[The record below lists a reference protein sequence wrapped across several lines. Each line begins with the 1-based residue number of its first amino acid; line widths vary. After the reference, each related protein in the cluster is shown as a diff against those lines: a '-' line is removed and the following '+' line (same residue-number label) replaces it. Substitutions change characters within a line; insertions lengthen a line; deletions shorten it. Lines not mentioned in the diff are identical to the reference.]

1 MSEGSGMTLER
12 LQVII
17 EAQTKGVR
25 EEIAKVNKQVKNMS
39 DVVNKETGKVR
50 NSFKNLFA
58 GISIGYGLAK
68 IGQYIKNSTMM
79 AMKVEGAIQQIK
91 RTMGE
96 SSQQF
101 LKWASDSA
109 LAFNM
114 SKSDALNYGAVY
126 SNLVSGFT
134 ASTEQTFQYTTE
146 LLKASSIIASGTGR
160 TMTDVMERIRSGL
173 LGNTEAIEDLGINVN
188 VAMLQSTDAFKKFA
202 NGKSWDQLD
211 FQTQQQIRLFAILEQ
226 TTKKF
231 GGEVFNNTNSSLQQL
246 VAVLKDV
253 ALNIGN
259 AFLPILNVVLPILT
273 NFAMGLRTVTE
284 HIANFMQT
292 LFGQNTK
299 KPIVPKDSMK
309 ELSTNALNGA
319 KAQGQ
324 YNKELDKT
332 GKKAKKLNNLMGF
345 DEINKLQKKEPDSD
359 NSSGGVAP
367 STGLNNVAEQTQKA
381 TGLADGLISKFNELK
396 DLFQEGFKI
405 GLGDDF
411 ENSIN
416 RIKGH
421 IDGIKNSLKNIFLA
435 PEVINA
441 ANNWVNT
448 VALNLGKVT
457 GSVVSIG
464 MSIGENLIGGVDK
477 YLSQNT
483 EYIKSKIVSIFDT
496 HTEIANILGNI
507 AVAIADIFEV
517 FRGDTAKQCT
527 ADFIGIFANA
537 YLGVTDISLK
547 FGRDILNCI
556 TQPIIDNA
564 DKFKLAIENTLAP
577 LSTILSTLNTAV
589 KDTFNQMALVYD
601 EHLKPM
607 FDAIAAGLSSIVSTI
622 LDAYNTYIAPM
633 LQTLAD
639 QFATVWTTSIQPT
652 INKLLELIGKIADAL
667 TLLWQ
672 NVIVPLINWIITNVV
687 PVLAPIIETI
697 VSLVISFVGRIS
709 EILGG
714 IIDVLSGIIDFLI
727 GVFTGDW
734 SRAWEGIKEIFGGI
748 WEVIKGIVC
757 GIRDY
762 ISVYITAI
770 LQTISGTIS
779 LVLSA
784 IRDSIH
790 FVLSTISNIVISIC
804 DAIGSAI
811 SNSIDYIKGKYNEFK
826 QYILGIWEN
835 IKSIFIDFSNW
846 LDAVFSIDWTRKLGA
861 LGEPLNALFHTI
873 GNIWSGIK
881 RHFYGIIEFIEGVFA
896 GNWAQAWRGIV
907 DIFGG
912 IMDGLGAVMKAP
924 LNCVIGLINMAISGL
939 NKISFTTPDW
949 LPGSLGG
956 KHFGVNLPKIPYL
969 AKGGVV
975 NSATLAMIGE
985 AGKEAVVP
993 LENNTGWTDK
1003 VGALL
1008 ANSLM
1013 NLMQVNGGNNNS
1025 NQSGDLIL
1033 ELKVADDKIG
1043 DLIIKSFRRLE
1054 RQTGKQ
1060 ILNI

>member
-12 LQVII
+12 LKVII

-25 EEIAKVNKQVKNMS
+25 EEIAKVNKQVKHMS

-101 LKWASDSA
+101 LKWAGDSA

-188 VAMLQSTDAFKKFA
+188 VAMLQSTDAFKRFA
-202 NGKSWDQLD
+202 NGRSWDQLD

-273 NFAMGLRTVTE
+273 DFAMGLRTVTE

-299 KPIVPKDSMK
+299 KPVVPKDSMK
-309 ELSTNALNGA
+309 GLSTNALNGA

-345 DEINKLQKKEPDSD
+345 DEINKLQKKEPDSG
-359 NSSGGVAP
+359 NISGGVAP

-421 IDGIKNSLKNIFLA
+421 ID
-435 PEVINA
+435 
-441 ANNWVNT
+441 
-448 VALNLGKVT
+448 
-457 GSVVSIG
+457 
-464 MSIGENLIGGVDK
+464 
-477 YLSQNT
+477 
-483 EYIKSKIVSIFDT
+483 
-496 HTEIANILGNI
+496 
-507 AVAIADIFEV
+507 
-517 FRGDTAKQCT
+517 
-527 ADFIGIFANA
+527 
-537 YLGVTDISLK
+537 
-547 FGRDILNCI
+547 
-556 TQPIIDNA
+556 
-564 DKFKLAIENTLAP
+564 
-577 LSTILSTLNTAV
+577 
-589 KDTFNQMALVYD
+589 
-601 EHLKPM
+601 
-607 FDAIAAGLSSIVSTI
+607 
-622 LDAYNTYIAPM
+622 
-633 LQTLAD
+633 
-639 QFATVWTTSIQPT
+639 
-652 INKLLELIGKIADAL
+652 
-667 TLLWQ
+667 
-672 NVIVPLINWIITNVV
+672 
-687 PVLAPIIETI
+687 
-697 VSLVISFVGRIS
+697 
-709 EILGG
+709 
-714 IIDVLSGIIDFLI
+714 
-727 GVFTGDW
+727 
-734 SRAWEGIKEIFGGI
+734 
-748 WEVIKGIVC
+748 
-757 GIRDY
+757 
-762 ISVYITAI
+762 
-770 LQTISGTIS
+770 
-779 LVLSA
+779 
-784 IRDSIH
+784 
-790 FVLSTISNIVISIC
+790 
-804 DAIGSAI
+804 
-811 SNSIDYIKGKYNEFK
+811 
-826 QYILGIWEN
+826 
-835 IKSIFIDFSNW
+835 
-846 LDAVFSIDWTRKLGA
+846 
-861 LGEPLNALFHTI
+861 
-873 GNIWSGIK
+873 
-881 RHFYGIIEFIEGVFA
+881 
-896 GNWAQAWRGIV
+896 
-907 DIFGG
+907 
-912 IMDGLGAVMKAP
+912 
-924 LNCVIGLINMAISGL
+924 
-939 NKISFTTPDW
+939 
-949 LPGSLGG
+949 
-956 KHFGVNLPKIPYL
+956 
-969 AKGGVV
+969 
-975 NSATLAMIGE
+975 
-985 AGKEAVVP
+985 
-993 LENNTGWTDK
+993 
-1003 VGALL
+1003 
-1008 ANSLM
+1008 
-1013 NLMQVNGGNNNS
+1013 
-1025 NQSGDLIL
+1025 
-1033 ELKVADDKIG
+1033 
-1043 DLIIKSFRRLE
+1043 
-1054 RQTGKQ
+1054 
-1060 ILNI
+1060 

>member
-1 MSEGSGMTLER
+1 MSEGGGMTLER

-25 EEIAKVNKQVKNMS
+25 EEIAKVNKQVKHMS

-68 IGQYIKNSTMM
+68 IGQYIKNSTLM

-101 LKWASDSA
+101 LKWANDSA

-114 SKSDALNYGAVY
+114 SKSDALNYGAIY

-134 ASTEQTFQYTTE
+134 NSTEQTFKYTTE

-160 TMTDVMERIRSGL
+160 TMADVMERIRSGL
-173 LGNTEAIEDLGINVN
+173 LGNTEAIEDLGVNVN
-188 VAMLQSTDAFKKFA
+188 VAMLQSTEAFKRFA

-273 NFAMGLRTVTE
+273 KFAMGLREVTG
-284 HIANFMQT
+284 HIATFMQT
-292 LFGQNTK
+292 LFGQNTQ
-299 KPIVPKDSMK
+299 KPIVPKDSMQGLSK
-309 ELSTNALNGA
+309 EALKGVN
-319 KAQGQ
+319 AQGQ

-332 GKKAKKLNNLMGF
+332 GKKAKKLSNLMGF
-345 DEINKLQKKEPDSD
+345 DEINKLQKKEPDE
-359 NSSGGVAP
+359 SSGGINP
-367 STGLNNVAEQTQKA
+367 SGLNNVAEQTQK
-381 TGLADGLISKFNELK
+381 TNGFVDGLIAKFNELK
-396 DLFQEGFKI
+396 DLFKEGFKT

-411 ENSIN
+411 ENSIK
-416 RIKGH
+416 RIKAH
-421 IDGIKNSLKNIFLA
+421 IQGIKESLKNIFLS

-441 ANNWVNT
+441 SNKWVNA

-457 GSVVSIG
+457 GSIASIG
-464 MSIGENLIGGVDK
+464 LSIGENLIGGVDK

-496 HTEIANILGNI
+496 HTEIANILGNVS
-507 AVAIADIFEV
+507 VAIAKVFEV
-517 FRGDTAKQCT
+517 FRSDAAKQCT

-537 YLGVTDISLK
+537 YLGATDISLK

-589 KDTFNQMALVYD
+589 KDTFDQMALVYD

-633 LQTLAD
+633 LQALAD

-667 TLLWQ
+667 TLLCQ

-687 PVLAPIIETI
+687 PLLAPIIETI
-697 VSLVISFVGRIS
+697 VSLVISLVGRLS

-714 IIDVLSGIIDFLI
+714 IIDILSGIIDFII

-734 SRAWEGIKEIFGGI
+734 SRAWQGIQEIFGGI

-757 GIRDY
+757 GVIDF
-762 ISVYITAI
+762 IQAYITTIIQA
-770 LQTISGTIS
+770 ISGTVQ

-784 IRDSIH
+784 LRDSIH
-790 FVLSTISNIVISIC
+790 FVLSTISNIVISIV
-804 DAIGSAI
+804 DGIYNAICKSL
-811 SNSIDYIKGKYNEFK
+811 DYIKSRYTEFK
-826 QYILGIWEN
+826 DFAFNIWQSIKNIFSSFSSWLDSVFTTDWTQSFGTFGNIINAFMRNVQNVWNSIKRIFGGI
-835 IKSIFIDFSNW
+835 IDF
-846 LDAVFSIDWTRKLGA
+846 VT
-861 LGEPLNALFHTI
+861 
-873 GNIWSGIK
+873 
-881 RHFYGIIEFIEGVFA
+881 GVFT
-896 GNWAQAWRGIV
+896 GNWSRAWQGVV

-912 IMDGLGAVMKAP
+912 IMSGLGAVLKAP
-924 LNCVIGLINMAISGL
+924 LNIVIGLINTAIGGL
-939 NKISFTTPDW
+939 NKISITTPDW
-949 LPGSLGG
+949 LPGGLGG

-1008 ANSLM
+1008 ANSLI
-1013 NLMQVNGGNNNS
+1013 NLMQVNNGNNS
-1025 NQSGDLIL
+1025 NNQGGDLIL

-1054 RQTGKQ
+1054 RKTGKQ

>member
-1 MSEGSGMTLER
+1 
-12 LQVII
+12 
-17 EAQTKGVR
+17 
-25 EEIAKVNKQVKNMS
+25 
-39 DVVNKETGKVR
+39 
-50 NSFKNLFA
+50 
-58 GISIGYGLAK
+58 
-68 IGQYIKNSTMM
+68 
-79 AMKVEGAIQQIK
+79 
-91 RTMGE
+91 
-96 SSQQF
+96 
-101 LKWASDSA
+101 
-109 LAFNM
+109 
-114 SKSDALNYGAVY
+114 
-126 SNLVSGFT
+126 
-134 ASTEQTFQYTTE
+134 
-146 LLKASSIIASGTGR
+146 
-160 TMTDVMERIRSGL
+160 
-173 LGNTEAIEDLGINVN
+173 
-188 VAMLQSTDAFKKFA
+188 
-202 NGKSWDQLD
+202 
-211 FQTQQQIRLFAILEQ
+211 
-226 TTKKF
+226 
-231 GGEVFNNTNSSLQQL
+231 
-246 VAVLKDV
+246 
-253 ALNIGN
+253 
-259 AFLPILNVVLPILT
+259 
-273 NFAMGLRTVTE
+273 
-284 HIANFMQT
+284 
-292 LFGQNTK
+292 
-299 KPIVPKDSMK
+299 
-309 ELSTNALNGA
+309 
-319 KAQGQ
+319 
-324 YNKELDKT
+324 
-332 GKKAKKLNNLMGF
+332 MGF
-345 DEINKLQKKEPDSD
+345 DEINKLQKKEPDSG

-396 DLFQEGFKI
+396 DLFQEGLKI

-441 ANNWVNT
+441 ANNWVNA

-483 EYIKSKIVSIFDT
+483 EYIKSKIVSIFNT
-496 HTEIANILGNI
+496 HTEIANILGNVS
-507 AVAIADIFEV
+507 VAIAKVFEV
-517 FRGDTAKQCT
+517 FRSDAAKQCT

-537 YLGVTDISLK
+537 YLGATDISLK

-589 KDTFNQMALVYD
+589 KDTFDQMALVYD

-633 LQTLAD
+633 LQALAD

-687 PVLAPIIETI
+687 PLLAPIIETI
-697 VSLVISFVGRIS
+697 VSLVISLVGRLS

-714 IIDVLSGIIDFLI
+714 IIDILSGIIDFII

-734 SRAWEGIKEIFGGI
+734 SRAWQGIQEIFGGI

-757 GIRDY
+757 GVIDF
-762 ISVYITAI
+762 IQAYITTIIQA
-770 LQTISGTIS
+770 ISGTVQ

-784 IRDSIH
+784 LRDSIH
-790 FVLSTISNIVISIC
+790 FVLSTISNIVISIV
-804 DAIGSAI
+804 DGIYNAICKSL
-811 SNSIDYIKGKYNEFK
+811 DYIKSRYTKFK
-826 QYILGIWEN
+826 DFSFNIWQSIKNIFSSFSSWLDSVFTTDWTQSFGTFGNIINAFMRNVQNVWNSIKRIFGGI
-835 IKSIFIDFSNW
+835 IDF
-846 LDAVFSIDWTRKLGA
+846 VT
-861 LGEPLNALFHTI
+861 
-873 GNIWSGIK
+873 
-881 RHFYGIIEFIEGVFA
+881 GVFT
-896 GNWAQAWRGIV
+896 GNWSRAWQGVV

-912 IMDGLGAVMKAP
+912 IMSGLGAVLKAP
-924 LNCVIGLINMAISGL
+924 LNIVIGLINTAIGGL
-939 NKISFTTPDW
+939 NKISITTPDW
-949 LPGSLGG
+949 LPGGLGG

-1008 ANSLM
+1008 ANSLI
-1013 NLMQVNGGNNNS
+1013 NLMQVNNS
-1025 NQSGDLIL
+1025 NNQGGDLIL

-1054 RQTGKQ
+1054 RKTGKQ

>member
-1 MSEGSGMTLER
+1 
-12 LQVII
+12 
-17 EAQTKGVR
+17 
-25 EEIAKVNKQVKNMS
+25 
-39 DVVNKETGKVR
+39 
-50 NSFKNLFA
+50 
-58 GISIGYGLAK
+58 
-68 IGQYIKNSTMM
+68 
-79 AMKVEGAIQQIK
+79 
-91 RTMGE
+91 MGE

-134 ASTEQTFQYTTE
+134 SDTQQTFKYTTD

-160 TMTDVMERIRSGL
+160 TMSDVMERIRSGL

-188 VAMLQSTDAFKKFA
+188 VAMLQSTDAFKRFA

-273 NFAMGLRTVTE
+273 NFAMKLRTVTG

-292 LFGQNTK
+292 LFGQNTR
-299 KPIVPKDSMK
+299 KPIIPKDSMK
-309 ELSTNALNGA
+309 GLSTNALNGA
-319 KAQGQ
+319 KAQGH

-345 DEINKLQKKEPDSD
+345 DEINKLQKKEPSSD
-359 NSSGGVAP
+359 GGGGPISSP
-367 STGLNNVAEQTQKA
+367 SGLNKISDETNKA
-381 TGLADGLISKFNELK
+381 TGSTNGLIAKLNELK
-396 DLFQEGFKI
+396 NLFNEGFKI

-411 ENSIN
+411 ENSIKRIN
-416 RIKGH
+416 GHIKG
-421 IDGIKNSLKNIFLA
+421 IKESLKNIFLD
-435 PEVINA
+435 PKVIGA
-441 ANNWVNT
+441 ANNYINSIFLYWGKLAGST
-448 VALNLGKVT
+448 VSIGTTIAENLLGGIDKYLQQDGDYIKKKIISIFNVESET
-457 GSVVSIG
+457 LKIMGDLVVSI
-464 MSIGENLIGGVDK
+464 
-477 YLSQNT
+477 
-483 EYIKSKIVSIFDT
+483 
-496 HTEIANILGNI
+496 AN
-507 AVAIADIFEV
+507 IFEV

-527 ADFIGIFANA
+527 ADIIGIFSNA
-537 YLGVTDISLK
+537 FLGSMEIASK
-547 FGRDILNCI
+547 FGRDIINCI
-556 TQPIIDNA
+556 AQPIIDNA
-564 DKFKLAIENTLAP
+564 DKFKVAIENTLAP
-577 LSTILSTLNTAV
+577 LSTILSILNNAV
-589 KDTFNQMALVYD
+589 KDTFDKMSSVYD

-622 LDAYNTYIAPM
+622 LDAYNTYIAPL
-633 LQTLAD
+633 LQTLAT
-639 QFATVWTTSIQPT
+639 QFATVWTTNIQPT

-672 NVIVPLINWIITNVV
+672 NVIVPLINWIVTNVV

-709 EILGG
+709 QILGG
-714 IIDVLSGIIDFLI
+714 IIDILSGIIDFLI
-727 GVFTGDW
+727 GIFTGNW

-757 GIRDY
+757 GIIDY
-762 ISVYITAI
+762 ISSYITAI
-770 LQTISGTIS
+770 LQTIRGTIS

-790 FVLSTISNIVISIC
+790 FVLSTISNIVVSIV
-804 DAIGSAI
+804 DGIVNSI
-811 SNSIDYIKGKYNEFK
+811 SNSIKSIESKYNDFK
-826 QYILGIWEN
+826 SFIKVTFIN
-835 IKSIFIDFSNW
+835 IKTVFSSFNTWLSSI
-846 LDAVFSIDWTRKLGA
+846 FSIDWTKKIGF
-861 LGEPLNALFHTI
+861 LGEPLNALSRNI
-873 GNIWSGIK
+873 NNIWNAIK
-881 RHFYGIIEFIEGVFA
+881 RIFNGIISFIRGVFT
-896 GNWAQAWRGIV
+896 GNWRLAWQGVV

-912 IMDGLGAVMKAP
+912 IMNGLGSVIKAP
-924 LNCVIGLINMAISGL
+924 LNGVIGLVNSAIGAL
-939 NKISFTTPDW
+939 NKISVDIPEGV
-949 LPGSLGG
+949 PMVGG
-956 KHFGVNLPKIPYL
+956 THFGVNLPKVPYL

-985 AGKEAVVP
+985 AGQEAVVP

-1008 ANSLM
+1008 ANSLV
-1013 NLMQVNGGNNNS
+1013 NLMQVNSGNNNNS
-1025 NQSGDLIL
+1025 GGDLIL
-1033 ELKVADDKIG
+1033 ELKVGDDKIG
-1043 DLIIKSFRRLE
+1043 DLIIKAFRRLE